1 MSKKAWSILPK
12 TTPGKWSIGLIV
24 AMPLLFI
31 TGTLFFNT
39 IYQSVPSGNTFL
51 EDIVTR
57 PGLAL
62 SMLAAMGCGISAFIT
77 GLLAITRQKERAI
90 LVYISCG
97 IGALVIAVM
106 ATVILF
112 PE

>member
-1 MSKKAWSILPK
+1 MTKKTWSILPK
-12 TTPGKWSIGLIV
+12 TTPGKWSLGLII

-31 TGTLFFNT
+31 TGSMFFNT
-39 IYQSVPSGNTFL
+39 VYQSVPSGKTLF
-51 EDIVTR
+51 EDIVLR

-77 GLLAITRQKERAI
+77 GILAIIRKKERAL
-90 LVYISCG
+90 LVYVSCG
-97 IGALVIAVM
+97 IGALVIVVL
-106 ATVILF
+106 ATVMLF